1 MSRMPFELTRVLL
14 GEAADDLVMIDAR
27 TQRHSWIVG
36 CSLMGG
42 GLPITQE
49 KNKNSRK
56 YRLCCRLCGDRLRM
70 GDEVLERQCNHV
82 QQHITDLGAER
93 LTIFLALKAIQPAK
107 SAVFSAFG
115 FYPGTA
121 EARGFWSQL
130 REERRR
136 GP

>member
-56 YRLCCRLCGDRLRM
+56 YRLRM
-70 GDEVLERQCNHV
+70 GDEVLERQYNHV
-82 QQHITDLGAER
+82 QQHIADLGAER
-93 LTIFLALKAIQPAK
+93 LTIFLALKALQPAK

-121 EARGFWSQL
+121 EAREFWSQL

>member
-27 TQRHSWIVG
+27 TQSRAWIVG
-36 CSLMGG
+36 WDLMGG
-42 GLPITQE
+42 RDPVAPE
-49 KNKNSRK
+49 KNKNGSQYHLR
-56 YRLCCRLCGDRLRM
+56 CHLCGSKLRALDRTI
-70 GDEVLERQCNHV
+70 ERQYNHV
-82 QQHITDLGAER
+82 QQHIADLGADR
-93 LTIFLALKAIQPAK
+93 LTIFLALKALQPAK

-121 EARGFWSQL
+121 EAREFWSQL